1 MRRGTAVASVL
12 ISVALTVGLW
22 VSPVAAAKGG
32 ARCQDAGAVAV
43 IKDVTFQCATLN
55 KKLKWV
61 AIEDESIAP
70 IETAATPITIT
81 ITITPSTIT
90 TTPSTTTTTLP
101 ANPPSPWIVDM
112 LTMVNLERKAAG
124 LGSVVECSALNQSAL
139 AHSQDMYTRDFF
151 SHTNPDDE
159 SPSDRIR
166 LTGYLNRSK
175 SWRTGE
181 NIAKGFVDVVSVMA
195 GWMKSPG
202 HRANIL
208 NSNFTHLGFG
218 IYSLRTDSIYDGYI
232 WTQNFGSGGTC

>member
-12 ISVALTVGLW
+12 ISVALTGGLW
-22 VSPVAAAKGG
+22 VSPSAAAKGG

-43 IKDVTFQCATLN
+43 INDVTFQCTTLN

-61 AIEDESIAP
+61 AIENESIAP
-70 IETAATPITIT
+70 IASAAA
-81 ITITPSTIT
+81 
-90 TTPSTTTTTLP
+90 PSTTTTTLP
-101 ANPPSPWIVDM
+101 ANSPSLWIVDM
-112 LTMVNLERKAAG
+112 LRMVNLERKAAG
-124 LGSVVECSALNQSAL
+124 LGLVVECPALNQSAL
-139 AHSQDMYTRDFF
+139 AHSQDMYARDFF

-166 LTGYLNRSK
+166 LTGYLIRSK

-181 NIAKGFVDVVSVMA
+181 NIAMGFVDVVSVMA
-195 GWMKSPG
+195 GWMNSPG

-208 NSNFTHLGFG
+208 NSKFTHLGFG
-218 IYSLRTDSIYDGYI
+218 IQSLGTGSNYDGYI

>member
-22 VSPVAAAKGG
+22 VSPSAAAKGG

-43 IKDVTFQCATLN
+43 IKAVTFQCTTLN

-61 AIEDESIAP
+61 AIENESISQ
-70 IETAATPITIT
+70 
-81 ITITPSTIT
+81 ITP
-90 TTPSTTTTTLP
+90 TLQ
-101 ANPPSPWIVDM
+101 ANSPSPWIVDM

-139 AHSQDMYTRDFF
+139 AHSQDMYARDFF
-151 SHTNPDDE
+151 SHPNPDDE

-166 LTGYLNRSK
+166 LTGYLNKSK

-181 NIAKGFVDVVSVMA
+181 NIAIGFVDIVSVMA
-195 GWMKSPG
+195 GWMNSPG

-208 NSNFTHLGFG
+208 NSKFTHLGFG
-218 IYSLRTDSIYDGYI
+218 IQSLGTDSNYDGYI